1 MKTIFTFVLFFVLSA
16 SSFSQTM
23 HPYQDP
29 SLDPQDR
36 AEDLL
41 GRLTLEQKVALMNY
55 NSPEIPE
62 LGIRK
67 YNWWNEALHG
77 SARNGLATVF
87 PQAIGMAASW
97 DDDLLQKVY
106 DVASTEQRIKFNMAR
121 RSGGATQY
129 RGLTVWTPN
138 INIFRDPRWGRGQET
153 YGEDPFLTTAM
164 GRAAVNGLQG
174 DTGLKYDKL
183 HACLKHFAIHSGPE
197 YERHIFNVEDLS
209 WRDLY
214 ETYLFAFERLVK
226 TTDVKEVMCAY
237 NAYEGKPCC
246 GSDKL
251 LIQILRNQ
259 WGYKGL
265 VVTDCWAV
273 RDFHSEGCH
282 NIFPN
287 DPASASAMSVISGAD
302 LECGNSFP
310 ALVEAVRTGK
320 IPESEIDR
328 AVLRL
333 LKARFEL
340 GEMDPDDIVSWSEIP
355 DRLLACDAHHELA
368 LQMARESMTLLQN
381 KGKVLPLK
389 KNMRYAVV
397 GPNAADSL
405 VMWGNYNG
413 IPRKTTT
420 VLEGVISKVGEAN
433 VVYAKGCELAV
444 SAKDEGK
451 YSETEGNYH
460 DEALSRSDNSST
472 GTFDASIFDDVDAI
486 IYVGGL
492 SPRLEGEEMRVDFD
506 GFKGG
511 DRTSIELP
519 ASQREYIAR
528 LAETGKP
535 VIFVHLSGSAVA
547 FAPELDRCDAILQGW
562 YGGQAGGEAVAD
574 VLFGDYNP
582 AGRLPVT
589 FYASDADL
597 PDFGDYDMP
606 GHTYRYF
613 EGKPLFPFGHGLSY
627 SEFRYGKARLE
638 DGVLKVPVTN
648 VSDIDG
654 DEVVQVYLKSAND
667 PDGPVMS
674 LRGFERVSIKA
685 GETVMVEI
693 PLSADHIDLF
703 NPETGKLEGAAGK
716 YIVYYGG
723 TSDRS
728 QLKKLTFRI

>member
-1 MKTIFTFVLFFVLSA
+1 
-16 SSFSQTM
+16 
-23 HPYQDP
+23 
-29 SLDPQDR
+29 
-36 AEDLL
+36 
-41 GRLTLEQKVALMNY
+41 
-55 NSPEIPE
+55 
-62 LGIRK
+62 
-67 YNWWNEALHG
+67 
-77 SARNGLATVF
+77 
-87 PQAIGMAASW
+87 
-97 DDDLLQKVY
+97 
-106 DVASTEQRIKFNMAR
+106 
-121 RSGGATQY
+121 
-129 RGLTVWTPN
+129 
-138 INIFRDPRWGRGQET
+138 
-153 YGEDPFLTTAM
+153 
-164 GRAAVNGLQG
+164 
-174 DTGLKYDKL
+174 
-183 HACLKHFAIHSGPE
+183 
-197 YERHIFNVEDLS
+197 
-209 WRDLY
+209 
-214 ETYLFAFERLVK
+214 
-226 TTDVKEVMCAY
+226 
-237 NAYEGKPCC
+237 
-246 GSDKL
+246 
-251 LIQILRNQ
+251 
-259 WGYKGL
+259 
-265 VVTDCWAV
+265 
-273 RDFHSEGCH
+273 
-282 NIFPN
+282 
-287 DPASASAMSVISGAD
+287 MSVISGAD

-320 IPESEIDR
+320 ISESEIDR

-340 GEMDPDDIVSWSEIP
+340 GEMDPDDIVPWSEIP

-420 VLEGVISKVGEAN
+420 VLEGVISKVGEEN

-444 SAKDEGK
+444 AAKDKGK

-674 LRGFERVSIKA
+674 LRGFERVSVKA

>member
-1 MKTIFTFVLFFVLSA
+1 MKYFINFCLAILAVTM
-16 SSFSQTM
+16 SFAQTT
-23 HPYQDP
+23 PYQNPD
-29 SLDPQDR
+29 LDPQTR

-41 GRLTLEQKVALMNY
+41 KRLTLEQKVALMNY

-77 SARNGLATVF
+77 TARNGLATVF
-87 PQAIGMAASW
+87 PQAVGMAASW
-97 DDDLLQKVY
+97 NDELLQEVY

-121 RSGGATQY
+121 REGGATQY

-174 DTGLKYDKL
+174 DTDLKYDKL
-183 HACLKHFAIHSGPE
+183 HACLKHFAVHSGPE
-197 YERHIFNVEDLS
+197 YERHVFNAENIS
-209 WRDLY
+209 WRDMY
-214 ETYLFAFERLVK
+214 ETYLYAFERLVK

-237 NAYEGKPCC
+237 NAYEGDPCC

-251 LIQILRNQ
+251 LIKILREQ
-259 WGYKGL
+259 WGYQGL

-273 RDFHSEGCH
+273 ADFYREGHH
-282 NIFPN
+282 NIFPG
-287 DPASASAMSVISGAD
+287 DPVSSSAMSVRSGAD

-310 ALVEAVRTGK
+310 ALVEAVKTGK
-320 IPESEIDR
+320 LPESEIDR
-328 AVLRL
+328 AVVRL

-340 GEMDPDDIVSWSEIP
+340 GEMDPDSSVPWSEIP
-355 DRLLACDAHHELA
+355 DDLLASDQHHDLA
-368 LQMARESMTLLQN
+368 LKMARESMTLLQN
-381 KGKVLPLK
+381 RNDVLPLK
-389 KNMRYAVV
+389 KNARYAVV

-420 VLEGVISKVGEAN
+420 VLEGITAKVGADN
-433 VVYAKGCELAV
+433 VVYAKGCEIAV
-444 SAKDEGK
+444 AAKDEGK

-460 DEALSRSDNSST
+460 DEALSRASS
-472 GTFDASIFDDVDAI
+472 GTAADFDASVFDDVDAI

-492 SPRLEGEEMRVDFD
+492 SPRLEGEEMRVNFE

-511 DRTSIELP
+511 DRTTIELP
-519 ASQREYIAR
+519 ASQREYIAE
-528 LAETGKP
+528 LAKTGKP
-535 VIFVHLSGSAVA
+535 IVFVHLSGSAVGI
-547 FAPELDRCDAILQGW
+547 APEVEVCDAVLQGW

-589 FYASDADL
+589 FYASDSDL
-597 PDFGDYDMP
+597 PDFRDYDFK

-613 EGKPLFPFGHGLSY
+613 EGKPLFPFGHGISY
-627 SEFRYGKARLE
+627 SEFKYGKAKLQ
-638 DGVLKVPVTN
+638 DGVLSIPVTN
-648 VSDIDG
+648 VSDVDG
-654 DEVVQVYLKSAND
+654 EEVVQVYVKALND
-667 PDGPVMS
+667 PEGPAMS
-674 LRGFERVSIKA
+674 LRGFERVSVKA
-685 GETVMVEI
+685 GQTVVVKLPMAEEN
-693 PLSADHIDLF
+693 IDLF
-703 NPETGKLEGAAGK
+703 NPETGKLEAAEGK
-716 YIVYYGG
+716 YELYYGG
-723 TSDRS
+723 TSDKS
-728 QLKKLTFRI
+728 KLKKLTFKI